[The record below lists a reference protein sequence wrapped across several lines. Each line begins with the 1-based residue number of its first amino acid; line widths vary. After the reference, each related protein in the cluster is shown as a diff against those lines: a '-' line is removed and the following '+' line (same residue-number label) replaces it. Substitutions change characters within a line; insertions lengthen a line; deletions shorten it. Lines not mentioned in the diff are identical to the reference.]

1 MSPAIRYREA
11 GRELLRRR
19 RGSGCG
25 RPRSY
30 GSEIVED
37 DDVAFFEGWD
47 ESLLDIGDEALAIDG
62 AVDNEWRIDPI
73 APQRRD
79 EGQRLP
85 APIGKLLTR
94 ACGL

>member
-1 MSPAIRYREA
+1 LIRSSSGRLAA
-11 GRELLRRR
+11 GRCFHAHCLDH
-19 RGSGCG
+19 CG

-47 ESLLDIGDEALAIDG
+47 ESLLDIGDETLAIDG

-85 APIGKLLTR
+85 APMGSF
-94 ACGL
+94 